1 MKNYS
6 LLFSFLF
13 APLFLFSQNWVTESK
28 SCGSCGGIVSKTA
41 KVGDRCP
48 HCGVTWG
55 RENTTRTSSSYYDYT
70 PSYNYSSYG
79 YPSYNYSSVAIDSY
93 ATTRKNTNLRSSAS
107 TKSSVKTVIPAYSSV
122 YVLKKSGNWYYVRY
136 ETASRDYWG
145 LIRQEMLYGWV
156 YYNLLF

>member
-6 LLFSFLF
+6 LFFSLLLT
-13 APLFLFSQNWVTESK
+13 PLFLFSQNWVTESK

-79 YPSYNYSSVAIDSY
+79 YPSYNYSSVSIDSY
-93 ATTRKNTNLRSSAS
+93 ATTRKNTNLRSSTS
-107 TKSSVKTVIPAYSSV
+107 TKSSIKTVIPADSQV
-122 YVLKKSGNWYYVRY
+122 YVMSKKGNWYYVKYSKWYYDWLGR
-136 ETASRDYWG
+136 SSFIDY
-145 LIRQEMLYGWV
+145 YGYV
-156 YYNLLF
+156 YYNLLY